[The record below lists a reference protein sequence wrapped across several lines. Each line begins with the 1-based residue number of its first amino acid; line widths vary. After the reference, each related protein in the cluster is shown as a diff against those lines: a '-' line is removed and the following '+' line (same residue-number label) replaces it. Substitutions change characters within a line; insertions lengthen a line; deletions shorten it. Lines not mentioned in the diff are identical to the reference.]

1 MAATIKPDTD
11 DGSGYLL
18 YHSIGQYP
26 GKSGAMAEALTSF
39 ARCWG
44 AANDEQWGY
53 ALGQRQRFIDLWS
66 RLLNAPSAS
75 LTTSENVTSALA
87 ALVMGLPRDT
97 LEGRVV
103 LVAGDCFPSLHFLL
117 TGMADRYGFTLRTV
131 ALREGARWVDD
142 EDVIAAWGPEVGLAL
157 LTWVS
162 STSSHRCNLE
172 ALVAHGRRQGSVIGV
187 DITQA
192 AGLID
197 YDCQAVGADFAVST
211 SLKWMCGS
219 PGGGI
224 LQVMP
229 DVIAQCQPAL
239 RGWFSQD
246 DIFSWDINAFS
257 YAPDIRRFDN
267 GTPAVMACVA
277 SVPALEWH
285 AAQDWNAQLTK
296 NRALCDLIIEA
307 ADDAGFELTSPRD
320 ADQRGGSVMMR
331 LPDTV
336 DPSTLLERLRSR
348 SVFADARGPI
358 LRCSLSR
365 RRPCRALF
373 RHLDEAA
380 RPLARDRGH
389 RAQPRQRHFR
399 LGRRAVG

>member
-1 MAATIKPDTD
+1 MSATGNPIGE

-26 GKSGAMAEALTSF
+26 GKAEAMVVALTEF

-44 AANDEQWGY
+44 AANDAQWGY
-53 ALGQRQRFIDLWS
+53 ALGQRQRFIDLWGQ
-66 RLLNAPSAS
+66 LLNAPAAS
-75 LTTSENVTSALA
+75 LTTTENVTTALA
-87 ALVMGLPRDT
+87 ALIMALPREN

-117 TGMADRYGFTLRTV
+117 SGMAEQYGFSLRTV
-131 ALREGARWVDD
+131 ALREGASWVED

-162 STSSHRCNLE
+162 STSSHSCNLE
-172 ALVAHGRRQGSVIGV
+172 ALIAHGREQGSVIGV

-192 AGLID
+192 AGLIG
-197 YDCQAVGADFAVST
+197 YDSQAIGADFVVST

-229 DVIAQCQPAL
+229 DVIAHCQPSL

-246 DIFSWDINAFS
+246 NIFSWDINAFS

-285 AAQDWNAQLTK
+285 AAQDWDAELAR
-296 NRALCDLIIEA
+296 NRSYCDQIMAA
-307 ADDAGFELTSPRD
+307 ADEAGFALASPRNPD
-320 ADQRGGSVMMR
+320 ERGGSVMMR
-331 LPDTV
+331 LPDRIEPGRV
-336 DPSTLLERLRSR
+336 LEALRSQA
-348 SVFADARGPI
+348 VFADARGPI
-358 LRCSLSR
+358 LRCSPGFMTTQAGISR
-365 RRPCRALF
+365 LTSVLIKCANS
-373 RHLDEAA
+373 
-380 RPLARDRGH
+380 G
-389 RAQPRQRHFR
+389 
-399 LGRRAVG
+399 

>member
-1 MAATIKPDTD
+1 MTTNATPVGQ

-26 GKSGAMAEALTSF
+26 GKAEAMAAALGEF
-39 ARCWG
+39 AQCWG
-44 AANDEQWGY
+44 TPNDAQWGY
-53 ALGQRQRFIDLWS
+53 ALGQRQRFIELWS
-66 RLLNAPSAS
+66 RLLNAPEAS
-75 LTTSENVTSALA
+75 LTTTENVTTALA
-87 ALVMGLPRDT
+87 ALIMALPKEE
-97 LEGRVV
+97 LEGKVV

-131 ALREGARWVDD
+131 PLREGAYWVED

-162 STSSHRCNLE
+162 STSSHRCDLE
-172 ALVAHGRRQGSVIGV
+172 TLVAHGRRQGSVIGV

-192 AGLID
+192 AGLIG
-197 YDCQAVGADFAVST
+197 YDAPAVGADFAVST

-229 DVIAQCQPAL
+229 DVIARCRPSL

-246 DIFSWDINAFS
+246 NIFSWDINAFS

-285 AAQDWNAQLTK
+285 AAQDWDAELAK
-296 NRALCDLIIEA
+296 NRSRVDRIIEA
-307 ADDAGFELTSPRD
+307 VDAAGFTLASPRE
-320 ADQRGGSVMMR
+320 AQNRGGSVMIR
-331 LPDTV
+331 LPDAV
-336 DPSTLLERLRSR
+336 DPSAMLERLREK

-358 LRCSLSR
+358 LRCSPGAMTTDAGIDRLTSVLSG
-365 RRPCRALF
+365 AF
-373 RHLDEAA
+373 
-380 RPLARDRGH
+380 
-389 RAQPRQRHFR
+389 
-399 LGRRAVG
+399 

>member
-1 MAATIKPDTD
+1 MTD
-11 DGSGYLL
+11 QTGRTVEGQVEGDGYML

-26 GKSGAMAEALTSF
+26 GKAQDMAAAMSAF
-39 ARCWG
+39 AQVWG

-66 RLLNAPSAS
+66 RLLKAPSAS
-75 LTTSENVTSALA
+75 LTTTENVTSALA
-87 ALVMGLPRDT
+87 ALIMALPRED

-117 TGMADRYGFTLRTV
+117 TGLCDRYGFELRTV
-131 ALREGARWVDD
+131 PLRDGAHWVED

-162 STSSHRCNLE
+162 STSSHRCDLG
-172 ALVAHGRRQGSVIGV
+172 ALVSHGRRQGSLIGV

-197 YDCQAVGADFAVST
+197 YDCMAVAADFAIST

-229 DVIAQCQPAL
+229 DVIARCQPSL

-246 DIFSWDINAFS
+246 NIFSWDINAFA

-267 GTPAVMACVA
+267 GTPSVMAAVA

-285 AAQDWNAQLTK
+285 AAQDWGKQLAK
-296 NRALCDLIIEA
+296 NRALSEEIIAA
-307 ADDAGFELTSPRD
+307 ADAAGFALASPRD
-320 ADQRGGSVMMR
+320 QAQRGGSVM
-331 LPDTV
+331 V
-336 DPSTLLERLRSR
+336 RLRDADHAQAMLAKLR
-348 SVFADARGPI
+348 AVSVFADARGPI
-358 LRCSLSR
+358 LRCS
-365 RRPCRALF
+365 PGFMTTRAGI
-373 RHLDEAA
+373 
-380 RPLARDRGH
+380 DRLT
-389 RAQPRQRHFR
+389 AT
-399 LGRRAVG
+399 LGGA

>member
-1 MAATIKPDTD
+1 MDQPGEQGE

-26 GKSGAMAEALTSF
+26 GKGRDMSKALSAF

-44 AANDEQWGY
+44 AADDEQWGY
-53 ALGQRQRFIDLWS
+53 ALGQRQRFVELWS
-66 RLLNAPSAS
+66 QLLKAPSAS
-75 LTTSENVTSALA
+75 LTTTENVTSALA
-87 ALVMGLPRDT
+87 AIIMALPRDV

-103 LVAGDCFPSLHFLL
+103 LVAADCFPSLHFLL
-117 TGMADRYGFTLRTV
+117 NGMARQYGFELRTV
-131 ALREGARWVDD
+131 PLREGAAWV
-142 EDVIAAWGPEVGLAL
+142 EDTDVMSAWGPEVGLAL

-162 STSSHRCNLE
+162 STSSHRCDLE
-172 ALVAHGRRQGSVIGV
+172 ALVAHGRQQCSVIGV

-197 YDCQAVGADFAVST
+197 YDCSTVGADFAVST

-229 DVIAQCQPAL
+229 DVIARCRPGL

-246 DIFSWDINAFS
+246 NIFSWDINAFS

-267 GTPAVMACVA
+267 GTPSVMACAA

-285 AAQDWNAQLTK
+285 ARQNWGAELVK
-296 NRALCDLIIEA
+296 NRALSEVIMEA
-307 ADDAGFELTSPRD
+307 ADDAGLEIVSPRNP
-320 ADQRGGSVMMR
+320 AQRGGSVMMR
-331 LPDTV
+331 LPDGI
-336 DPSTLLERLRSR
+336 DPQMLLEDLRVR
-348 SVFADARGPI
+348 SVFADARGSL
-358 LRCSLSR
+358 LRCSPGFVTSR
-365 RRPCRALF
+365 AGVDRLADALGAIG
-373 RHLDEAA
+373 RNAA
-380 RPLARDRGH
+380 
-389 RAQPRQRHFR
+389 
-399 LGRRAVG
+399 

>member
-1 MAATIKPDTD
+1 MTD
-11 DGSGYLL
+11 QTGNGHAEGDGYML

-26 GKSGAMAEALTSF
+26 GKARDMAVSLTAF
-39 ARCWG
+39 AECWG

-66 RLLNAPSAS
+66 QLLNAPSAS
-75 LTTSENVTSALA
+75 LTTTENVTSALA
-87 ALVMGLPRDT
+87 ALIMALPRED

-117 TGMADRYGFTLRTV
+117 TGLAERYGFELRTV
-131 ALREGARWVDD
+131 QLRDGAHWVED

-162 STSSHRCNLE
+162 STSSHRCDLE
-172 ALVAHGRRQGSVIGV
+172 ALVAHGRSQGSLIGV

-197 YDCQAVGADFAVST
+197 YDCMAVAADFAIST

-229 DVIAQCQPAL
+229 DVIARCQPSL
-239 RGWFSQD
+239 RGWFSQEN
-246 DIFSWDINAFS
+246 IFSWDINAFA

-267 GTPAVMACVA
+267 GTPSVMACVA

-285 AAQDWNAQLTK
+285 AAQDWGQQLAK
-296 NRALCDLIIEA
+296 NRSLSEAIITA
-307 ADDAGFELTSPRD
+307 ADEAGLELASPRN
-320 ADQRGGSVMMR
+320 AAQRGGSVMVK
-331 LPDTV
+331 LPDPDV
-336 DPSTLLERLRSR
+336 VQALLSRLRTI
-348 SVFADARGPI
+348 SVFADARGAV
-358 LRCSLSR
+358 LRCSPGFMTTEAGIARLVS
-365 RRPCRALF
+365 ALT
-373 RHLDEAA
+373 
-380 RPLARDRGH
+380 GK
-389 RAQPRQRHFR
+389 
-399 LGRRAVG
+399 

>member
-1 MAATIKPDTD
+1 MTD
-11 DGSGYLL
+11 QTGRTENGRAEGDGYLL

-26 GKSGAMAEALTSF
+26 GKASDMAASLTAF
-39 ARCWG
+39 AECWG
-44 AANDEQWGY
+44 ASNDEQWGY

-66 RLLNAPSAS
+66 QLLKAPSAS
-75 LTTSENVTSALA
+75 LTTTENVTSGLA
-87 ALVMGLPRDT
+87 ALIMALPRED

-117 TGMADRYGFTLRTV
+117 TGLAERYGFELRTV
-131 ALREGARWVDD
+131 QQREGANWVED

-162 STSSHRCNLE
+162 STSSNRCNLE
-172 ALVAHGRRQGSVIGV
+172 ALVAHGRKQGSLIGV

-192 AGLID
+192 AGLFD
-197 YDCQAVGADFAVST
+197 YDCMAVAADFAIST

-229 DVIAQCQPAL
+229 DVIARCQPSL

-246 DIFSWDINAFS
+246 NIFSWDINAFA

-267 GTPAVMACVA
+267 GTPSVMACVA

-285 AAQDWNAQLTK
+285 AAQDWGQQLAK
-296 NRALCDLIIEA
+296 NRTQCDAIIAA
-307 ADDAGFELTSPRD
+307 ADAAGLALASPRD
-320 ADQRGGSVMMR
+320 AARRGGSVMIR
-331 LPDTV
+331 LSDA
-336 DPSTLLERLRSR
+336 DAAQALLARLRSV
-348 SVFADARGPI
+348 SVFADARGAI
-358 LRCSLSR
+358 LRCSPGFLTTDDGIGRLTAALS
-365 RRPCRALF
+365 
-373 RHLDEAA
+373 
-380 RPLARDRGH
+380 
-389 RAQPRQRHFR
+389 QR
-399 LGRRAVG
+399 

>member
-1 MAATIKPDTD
+1 MPNTPNTSAN
-11 DGSGYLL
+11 DGSGYML

-26 GKSGAMAEALTSF
+26 GKAKEMAASLTAF
-39 ARCWG
+39 ADCWG
-44 AANDEQWGY
+44 APDDEQWGY
-53 ALGQRQRFIDLWS
+53 ALGQRQRFIDLWNQ
-66 RLLNAPSAS
+66 LLKAPRAS
-75 LTTSENVTSALA
+75 LTTTENVTSALA
-87 ALVMGLPRDT
+87 AIIMALPRED

-117 TGMADRYGFTLRTV
+117 TGLAGRYGFELRTV
-131 ALREGARWVDD
+131 ALREGANWVED
-142 EDVIAAWGPEVGLAL
+142 EDVVAAWGPEVGLAL

-172 ALVAHGRRQGSVIGV
+172 ALVAHGRKQGSVIGV

-192 AGLID
+192 AGLIE
-197 YDCQAVGADFAVST
+197 YDCMAVAADFAIST

-229 DVIAQCQPAL
+229 DMIARCQPSL

-246 DIFSWDINAFS
+246 NIFSWDINAFS

-267 GTPAVMACVA
+267 GTPSVMACVA

-285 AAQDWNAQLTK
+285 AEQDWGVQLNK
-296 NRALCDLIIEA
+296 NRELCDVIISA
-307 ADDAGFELTSPRD
+307 ADDAGHELASPRD
-320 ADQRGGSVMMR
+320 PAHRGGSVMVR
-331 LPDTV
+331 LGDG
-336 DPSTLLERLRSR
+336 DEAQALLSRLRAA

-358 LRCSLSR
+358 LRCSPGFMTSR
-365 RRPCRALF
+365 EGVDRLVVAL
-373 RHLDEAA
+373 
-380 RPLARDRGH
+380 RDSRS
-389 RAQPRQRHFR
+389 R
-399 LGRRAVG
+399 

>member
-1 MAATIKPDTD
+1 MADTVNSPDN
-11 DGSGYLL
+11 DGSGYML

-26 GKSGAMAEALTSF
+26 GKAEDMTRALTAF
-39 ARCWG
+39 AECWG
-44 AANDEQWGY
+44 APNDEQWGY
-53 ALGQRQRFIDLWS
+53 ALGQRQRFIELWS
-66 RLLNAPSAS
+66 QLLKAPAAS
-75 LTTSENVTSALA
+75 LTTTENVTTALA
-87 ALVMGLPRDT
+87 AIIMALPRDE

-117 TGMADRYGFTLRTV
+117 AGMEDRYGFELRTV
-131 ALREGARWVDD
+131 PLRDGASWVED

-162 STSSHRCNLE
+162 STSSHRCDL
-172 ALVAHGRRQGSVIGV
+172 AGLMAHGRRQGSVIGV

-197 YDCQAVGADFAVST
+197 YDCLGVGADFAVST

-229 DVIAQCQPAL
+229 DVIARCRPSL

-246 DIFSWDINAFS
+246 NIFSWDINAFS

-267 GTPAVMACVA
+267 GTPSVMAAAA

-285 AAQDWNAQLTK
+285 ARQDWSAELKK
-296 NRALCDLIIEA
+296 NREFCAVIIAA
-307 ADDAGFELTSPRD
+307 ADQAGLALASPRD
-320 ADQRGGSVMMR
+320 PAHRGGSVMMR
-331 LPDTV
+331 LPEGV
-336 DPSTLLERLRSR
+336 DAQGVLADLRTR
-348 SVFADARGPI
+348 GVFADARGSL
-358 LRCSLSR
+358 LRCSPGFMTTRDGVERLAEALVAL
-365 RRPCRALF
+365 RPN
-373 RHLDEAA
+373 
-380 RPLARDRGH
+380 G
-389 RAQPRQRHFR
+389 
-399 LGRRAVG
+399 G

>member
-1 MAATIKPDTD
+1 MTAQTSQASADYPE
-11 DGSGYLL
+11 GEGYLL

-26 GKSGAMAEALTSF
+26 GKARDMAAALSGF
-39 ARCWG
+39 AQVWG

-53 ALGQRQRFIDLWS
+53 ALGQRQRFIELWS

-75 LTTSENVTSALA
+75 LTTTENVTSALA
-87 ALVMGLPRDT
+87 ALIMALPRGD

-117 TGMADRYGFTLRTV
+117 TGLAERYGFELRTV
-131 ALREGARWVDD
+131 QLREGANWVED

-162 STSSHRCNLE
+162 STSSHRCDLE
-172 ALVAHGRRQGSVIGV
+172 ALVAHGRSQGSLIGV

-197 YDCQAVGADFAVST
+197 YDCMKVGADFAIST

-229 DVIAQCQPAL
+229 DVIARCQPSL
-239 RGWFSQD
+239 RGWFSQEN
-246 DIFSWDINAFS
+246 IFSWDINAFS

-267 GTPAVMACVA
+267 GTPSVMACVA

-285 AAQDWNAQLTK
+285 SEQDWGEQLAK
-296 NRALCDLIIEA
+296 NRAQCGTIMAA
-307 ADDAGFELTSPRD
+307 ADAAGLELASPRD
-320 ADQRGGSVMMR
+320 ANRRGGSVMIR
-331 LPDTV
+331 LSDA
-336 DPSTLLERLRSR
+336 DAAQALLARLRSDA
-348 SVFADARGPI
+348 VHADARGAI
-358 LRCSLSR
+358 LRCSPGFMTTDDGIGRLTAALS
-365 RRPCRALF
+365 
-373 RHLDEAA
+373 
-380 RPLARDRGH
+380 
-389 RAQPRQRHFR
+389 QR
-399 LGRRAVG
+399 

>member
-1 MAATIKPDTD
+1 METSSNLGD
-11 DGSGYLL
+11 DNGSGYLL

-26 GKSGAMAEALTSF
+26 GKARAMAEALTAF
-39 ARCWG
+39 ADCWG
-44 AANDEQWGY
+44 APNDEQWGF

-66 RLLNAPSAS
+66 QLLKAPSAS
-75 LTTSENVTSALA
+75 LATTENVTSALA
-87 ALVMGLPRDT
+87 ALIMALPKEQ

-117 TGMADRYGFTLRTV
+117 TGMAERFGFELRTV
-131 ALREGARWVDD
+131 PLREGAYWVED

-157 LTWVS
+157 VTWVT
-162 STSSHRCNLE
+162 STSSHRCDLE
-172 ALVAHGRRQGSVIGV
+172 TLVSHGRKQGSVIGI

-197 YDCQAVGADFAVST
+197 YDCMAVAADFVVST

-229 DVIAQCQPAL
+229 DVIARCKPSL

-246 DIFSWDINAFS
+246 NIFSWDINAFS

-267 GTPAVMACVA
+267 GTPSVMACVA

-285 AAQDWNAQLTK
+285 AAQDWSAELEK
-296 NRALCDLIIEA
+296 NRAFCTQIIA
-307 ADDAGFELTSPRD
+307 ASDKAGFELASPRD
-320 ADQRGGSVMMR
+320 PGSRGGSVMMK
-331 LPDTV
+331 LPDDV
-336 DPSTLLERLRSR
+336 DPQALLGDLRTR
-348 SVFADARGPI
+348 SVFADARGSL
-358 LRCSLSR
+358 LRCSPGITTTQAGVDR
-365 RRPCRALF
+365 
-373 RHLDEAA
+373 
-380 RPLARDRGH
+380 LAEGLNNVH
-389 RAQPRQRHFR
+389 RNT
-399 LGRRAVG
+399 V

>member
-1 MAATIKPDTD
+1 MAEISKATGN
-11 DGSGYLL
+11 DGSGYML

-26 GKSGAMAEALTSF
+26 GKVTDMAAALSAF
-39 ARCWG
+39 ATCWG
-44 AANDEQWGY
+44 TPNDEQWGY

-66 RLLNAPSAS
+66 QLLKAPSAS
-75 LTTSENVTSALA
+75 LTTTENVTSALA
-87 ALVMGLPRDT
+87 ALIMALPRED

-117 TGMADRYGFTLRTV
+117 TGLADRYGFTLRTV
-131 ALREGARWVDD
+131 PLRDGASWVED
-142 EDVIAAWGPEVGLAL
+142 EDVVAAWGPEVGLAL

-162 STSSHRCNLE
+162 STSSHRCDLT
-172 ALVAHGRRQGSVIGV
+172 ALMAHGRKQGSVIGV

-192 AGLID
+192 AGLFD
-197 YDCQAVGADFAVST
+197 YDCMAVAADFSIST

-229 DVIAQCQPAL
+229 DVIARCQPGL

-267 GTPAVMACVA
+267 GTPSVVACVA

-285 AAQDWNAQLTK
+285 AAQDWTKQLEK
-296 NRALCDLIIEA
+296 NRALSDMIIAA
-307 ADDAGFELTSPRD
+307 ADEAGFTLASPRD
-320 ADQRGGSVMMR
+320 PAQRGGSVMVR
-331 LPDTV
+331 LSDS
-336 DPSTLLERLRSR
+336 DQAQALLERLRAAA
-348 SVFADARGPI
+348 VFADARGPI
-358 LRCSLSR
+358 LRCSPGFMTTEAGVR
-365 RRPCRALF
+365 RLTSALAG
-373 RHLDEAA
+373 DI
-380 RPLARDRGH
+380 
-389 RAQPRQRHFR
+389 
-399 LGRRAVG
+399 

>member
-1 MAATIKPDTD
+1 MTD
-11 DGSGYLL
+11 QTGRTENGRAEGDGYLL

-26 GKSGAMAEALTSF
+26 GKARDMAASLTAF
-39 ARCWG
+39 AECWG
-44 AANDEQWGY
+44 APNDEQWGY

-66 RLLNAPSAS
+66 QLLKAPSAS
-75 LTTSENVTSALA
+75 LTTTENVTSGLA
-87 ALVMGLPRDT
+87 ALIMALPRED

-117 TGMADRYGFTLRTV
+117 TGLAERYGFELRTV
-131 ALREGARWVDD
+131 QLREGANWVED

-162 STSSHRCNLE
+162 STSSNRCNLE
-172 ALVAHGRRQGSVIGV
+172 ALVAHGRKQGSLIGV

-192 AGLID
+192 AGLFD
-197 YDCQAVGADFAVST
+197 YDCMAVAADFAIST

-229 DVIAQCQPAL
+229 DVIARCQPSL

-246 DIFSWDINAFS
+246 NIFSWDINAFA

-267 GTPAVMACVA
+267 GTPSVMACVA

-285 AAQDWNAQLTK
+285 AAQDWGQQLAK
-296 NRALCDLIIEA
+296 NRAQCDAIIAA
-307 ADDAGFELTSPRD
+307 ADAAGLELASPRD
-320 ADQRGGSVMMR
+320 AARRGGSVMIR
-331 LPDTV
+331 LSDA
-336 DPSTLLERLRSR
+336 DAAQALLAHLRSV
-348 SVFADARGPI
+348 SVFADARGAI
-358 LRCSLSR
+358 LRCSPGFLTTDDGIGRLTAALS
-365 RRPCRALF
+365 
-373 RHLDEAA
+373 
-380 RPLARDRGH
+380 
-389 RAQPRQRHFR
+389 QS
-399 LGRRAVG
+399 

>member
-1 MAATIKPDTD
+1 MTD
-11 DGSGYLL
+11 QTGNGHAEGDGYML

-26 GKSGAMAEALTSF
+26 GKARDMAASLTAF
-39 ARCWG
+39 AECWG

-66 RLLNAPSAS
+66 QLLNAPSAS
-75 LTTSENVTSALA
+75 LTTTENVTSALA
-87 ALVMGLPRDT
+87 ALIMALPRED

-117 TGMADRYGFTLRTV
+117 TGLAERYGFELRTV
-131 ALREGARWVDD
+131 QLRDGAHWVED

-162 STSSHRCNLE
+162 STSSHRCDLE
-172 ALVAHGRRQGSVIGV
+172 ALVAHGRSKGSLIGV

-197 YDCQAVGADFAVST
+197 YDCMAVAADFAIST

-229 DVIAQCQPAL
+229 DVIARCQPSL
-239 RGWFSQD
+239 RGWFSQEN
-246 DIFSWDINAFS
+246 IFSWDINAFA

-267 GTPAVMACVA
+267 GTPSVMACVA

-285 AAQDWNAQLTK
+285 AAQDWGQQLAK
-296 NRALCDLIIEA
+296 NRSLSEAIITA
-307 ADDAGFELTSPRD
+307 ADEAGLKLASPRN
-320 ADQRGGSVMMR
+320 AAQRGGSVMVK
-331 LPDTV
+331 LPDP
-336 DPSTLLERLRSR
+336 DAAQALLSRLRTM
-348 SVFADARGPI
+348 SVFADARGAI
-358 LRCSLSR
+358 LRCS
-365 RRPCRALF
+365 PGF
-373 RHLDEAA
+373 MTTEAGIA
-380 RPLARDRGH
+380 RLVSAMT
-389 RAQPRQRHFR
+389 AK
-399 LGRRAVG
+399 

>member
-1 MAATIKPDTD
+1 MTDKTSQRDT
-11 DGSGYLL
+11 DGSGYFL

-26 GKSGAMAEALTSF
+26 DKAADMAKSLTEFAE
-39 ARCWG
+39 CWG
-44 AANDEQWGY
+44 AANDDQWGY

-66 RLLNAPSAS
+66 QLLKAPSAS
-75 LTTSENVTSALA
+75 LTTTENVTSALA
-87 ALVMGLPRDT
+87 ALIMALPRDE

-117 TGMADRYGFTLRTV
+117 TGLADRYGFTLRTV
-131 ALREGARWVDD
+131 PLRDGSNWVED

-162 STSSHRCNLE
+162 STSSHRCDLSS
-172 ALVAHGRRQGSVIGV
+172 LMAHGRKQGSVIGV

-197 YDCQAVGADFAVST
+197 YDCMAVAADFSIST

-229 DVIAQCQPAL
+229 DVIARCQPSL

-246 DIFSWDINAFS
+246 NIFSWDINTFA

-267 GTPAVMACVA
+267 GTPSVMACAA

-285 AAQDWNAQLTK
+285 AGQDWNAQREK
-296 NRALCDLIIEA
+296 NRAFSAQIIA
-307 ADDAGFELTSPRD
+307 ASDAAGFELASPRD
-320 ADQRGGSVMMR
+320 PDSRGGSVMMK
-331 LPDTV
+331 LPEDV
-336 DPSTLLERLRSR
+336 DPQALLADLRTR
-348 SVFADARGPI
+348 AVFADARGPL
-358 LRCSLSR
+358 LRCSPGFVTTQAGVDRLAEALGSLR
-365 RRPCRALF
+365 RSS
-373 RHLDEAA
+373 
-380 RPLARDRGH
+380 
-389 RAQPRQRHFR
+389 
-399 LGRRAVG
+399 V

>member
-1 MAATIKPDTD
+1 MTD
-11 DGSGYLL
+11 QTGRTESGRAEGDGYLL

-26 GKSGAMAEALTSF
+26 GKASDMAASLTAF
-39 ARCWG
+39 AECWG
-44 AANDEQWGY
+44 APNDEQWGY

-66 RLLNAPSAS
+66 QLLKAPSAS
-75 LTTSENVTSALA
+75 LTTTENVTSGLA
-87 ALVMGLPRDT
+87 ALIMALPRED

-117 TGMADRYGFTLRTV
+117 TGLAERYGFELRTV
-131 ALREGARWVDD
+131 QLREGANWVED

-162 STSSHRCNLE
+162 STSSNRCNLE
-172 ALVAHGRRQGSVIGV
+172 ALVAHGRKQGSLIGV

-192 AGLID
+192 AGLFD
-197 YDCQAVGADFAVST
+197 YDCMAVAADFAIST

-229 DVIAQCQPAL
+229 DVIARCQPSL

-246 DIFSWDINAFS
+246 NIFSWDINAFA

-267 GTPAVMACVA
+267 GTPSVMACVA

-285 AAQDWNAQLTK
+285 AAQDWGQQLAK
-296 NRALCDLIIEA
+296 NRTQCDAIIAA
-307 ADDAGFELTSPRD
+307 ADAAGLELASPRD
-320 ADQRGGSVMMR
+320 AARRGGSVMIR
-331 LPDTV
+331 LSDA
-336 DPSTLLERLRSR
+336 DAAQALLAHLRSV
-348 SVFADARGPI
+348 SVFADARGAI
-358 LRCSLSR
+358 LRCSPGFLTTDDGIGRLTAALS
-365 RRPCRALF
+365 
-373 RHLDEAA
+373 
-380 RPLARDRGH
+380 
-389 RAQPRQRHFR
+389 QS
-399 LGRRAVG
+399 

>member
-1 MAATIKPDTD
+1 MSSLRGKAGETDLADTSTTPVN
-11 DGSGYLL
+11 DGSGYML

-26 GKSGAMAEALTSF
+26 GKAQDMATSLTAF
-39 ARCWG
+39 AECWG
-44 AANDEQWGY
+44 APNDDQWGY

-66 RLLNAPSAS
+66 QLLKAPAAS
-75 LTTSENVTSALA
+75 LTTTENVTSALA
-87 ALVMGLPRDT
+87 ALIMALPRED

-117 TGMADRYGFTLRTV
+117 TGLAERYGFELRTV
-131 ALREGARWVDD
+131 ALREGASWVED
-142 EDVIAAWGPEVGLAL
+142 EEVIAAWGPEVGLAL

-162 STSSHRCNLE
+162 STSSHRCDLA
-172 ALVAHGRRQGSVIGV
+172 ALVAHGRKQGSLIGV

-192 AGLID
+192 AGLIE
-197 YDCQAVGADFAVST
+197 YDCMAVAADFSIST

-229 DVIAQCQPAL
+229 DVIARCQPSL

-246 DIFSWDINAFS
+246 NIFSWDINAFS

-267 GTPAVMACVA
+267 GTPSVMACVA

-285 AAQDWNAQLTK
+285 AAQDWSAQLAK
-296 NRALCDLIIEA
+296 NRELCEVIIAAAEEAGHALA
-307 ADDAGFELTSPRD
+307 SPRD
-320 ADQRGGSVMMR
+320 PAHRGGSVMVR
-331 LPDTV
+331 LGDG
-336 DPSTLLERLRSR
+336 DQAQALLGRLRAA

-358 LRCSLSR
+358 LRCSPGFLTT
-365 RRPCRALF
+365 RAGVDRLV
-373 RHLDEAA
+373 
-380 RPLARDRGH
+380 LALRDKS
-389 RAQPRQRHFR
+389 AS
-399 LGRRAVG
+399 

>member
-1 MAATIKPDTD
+1 MADTTTHPDN
-11 DGSGYLL
+11 DGSGYML

-26 GKSGAMAEALTSF
+26 GKAQDMAKALTAF
-39 ARCWG
+39 AECWG
-44 AANDEQWGY
+44 ATNDEQWGY
-53 ALGQRQRFIDLWS
+53 ALGQRQRFIELWS
-66 RLLNAPSAS
+66 QLLKAPASS
-75 LTTSENVTSALA
+75 LTTTENVTTALA
-87 ALVMGLPRDT
+87 AMIMALPGDE

-131 ALREGARWVDD
+131 PLREGASWVED

-162 STSSHRCNLE
+162 STSSHRCDL
-172 ALVAHGRRQGSVIGV
+172 ALLMAHGRSQGSVIGV

-197 YDCQAVGADFAVST
+197 YDCLAVGADFAIST

-229 DVIAQCQPAL
+229 DVIARCQPSL

-246 DIFSWDINAFS
+246 NIFSWDINAFA

-267 GTPAVMACVA
+267 GTPSVMACAA

-285 AAQDWNAQLTK
+285 AQQDWSAELAR
-296 NRALCDLIIEA
+296 NRALCEVIIAA
-307 ADDAGFELTSPRD
+307 ADEAGFELASPRD
-320 ADQRGGSVMMR
+320 PSERGGSVMMR
-331 LPDTV
+331 LPDGLDAQAV
-336 DPSTLLERLRSR
+336 LADLRGR
-348 SVFADARGPI
+348 SVFADARGSL
-358 LRCSLSR
+358 LRCSPGFMTTREGADRLVE
-365 RRPCRALF
+365 ALGAI
-373 RHLDEAA
+373 R
-380 RPLARDRGH
+380 
-389 RAQPRQRHFR
+389 
-399 LGRRAVG
+399 

>member
-1 MAATIKPDTD
+1 MTTTSDHADT

-26 GKSGAMAEALTSF
+26 GKAKDMAKALMAF
-39 ARCWG
+39 ADCWG
-44 AANDEQWGY
+44 ASNDEQWGY
-53 ALGQRQRFIDLWS
+53 ALGQRQGFIELWS
-66 RLLNAPSAS
+66 QLLKAPSAS
-75 LTTSENVTSALA
+75 LTTTENVTSALA
-87 ALVMGLPRDT
+87 AMIMALPSDE

-117 TGMADRYGFTLRTV
+117 TGMSEQYGFELRTV
-131 ALREGARWVDD
+131 PLREGANWVED
-142 EDVIAAWGPEVGLAL
+142 EDVISAWGPEVGLAL

-162 STSSHRCNLE
+162 STSSHRCDL
-172 ALVAHGRRQGSVIGV
+172 ASLMAHGRQQGSVIGV

-197 YDCQAVGADFAVST
+197 YDCLAVGADFAVST

-229 DVIAQCQPAL
+229 DVIARCRPGL

-246 DIFSWDINAFS
+246 NIFSWDINAFS

-267 GTPAVMACVA
+267 GTPSVMACAA

-285 AAQDWNAQLTK
+285 ARQDWSVQLET
-296 NRALCDLIIEA
+296 NRALCDVIIAA
-307 ADDAGFELTSPRD
+307 ADEAGFELASPRD
-320 ADQRGGSVMMR
+320 PAERGGSVMMK
-331 LPDTV
+331 LPDSIDPQTV
-336 DPSTLLERLRSR
+336 LEDLRSR
-348 SVFADARGPI
+348 SVFADARGSL
-358 LRCSLSR
+358 LRCSPGFITTPGGVDRLAEALVAISR
-365 RRPCRALF
+365 G
-373 RHLDEAA
+373 AA
-380 RPLARDRGH
+380 
-389 RAQPRQRHFR
+389 
-399 LGRRAVG
+399 

>member
-1 MAATIKPDTD
+1 MATSSNLRDD

-26 GKSGAMAEALTSF
+26 GKAKAMGEALTAF
-39 ARCWG
+39 ADCWG
-44 AANDEQWGY
+44 APNDEQWGF
-53 ALGQRQRFIDLWS
+53 ALGQRQRFIELWS
-66 RLLNAPSAS
+66 QLLKAPSAS
-75 LTTSENVTSALA
+75 LTTTENVTSALA
-87 ALVMGLPRDT
+87 ALIMALPKEQ

-117 TGMADRYGFTLRTV
+117 TGMAERFGFELRTV
-131 ALREGARWVDD
+131 PLREGAFWVED

-157 LTWVS
+157 VTWVT

-172 ALVAHGRRQGSVIGV
+172 TLVSHGRKQGSVIGI

-197 YDCQAVGADFAVST
+197 YDCMAVAADFVVST

-229 DVIAQCQPAL
+229 DVIARCQPSL

-246 DIFSWDINAFS
+246 NIFSWDINAFS

-267 GTPAVMACVA
+267 GTPSVMACVA

-285 AAQDWNAQLTK
+285 AAQDWSAELEK
-296 NRALCDLIIEA
+296 NRAFCTQIIA
-307 ADDAGFELTSPRD
+307 ASDKAGFELASPRD
-320 ADQRGGSVMMR
+320 PGSRGGSVMMK
-331 LPDTV
+331 LPDDV
-336 DPSTLLERLRSR
+336 DPQALLGDLRAR
-348 SVFADARGPI
+348 SVFADARGSL
-358 LRCSLSR
+358 LRCSPGITTTQAGMGRLAEGLNNVR
-365 RRPCRALF
+365 R
-373 RHLDEAA
+373 
-380 RPLARDRGH
+380 GT
-389 RAQPRQRHFR
+389 
-399 LGRRAVG
+399 V